1 MPPKVASLFLRGHGF
16 AHLEQLLE
24 MQLAMDYPMFFNS
37 TALQPDFPL
46 YQARVDEKE
55 RHDAW
60 QTVSNLSALFGKP
73 VENTFAGWTVAASLL
88 LMLEL
93 YDPVHGIVL
102 GNQPLLP
109 SNKVWDWL
117 HTFQDH
123 PKDYWLYRPMSPENH
138 YLHAILH
145 RIEGHRRG
153 EAGLIG
159 YDNAKYWFGGGVEQ
173 PSWGLGS
180 HPVFA
185 ALAEAATASHEP
197 LRKCCIWSK
206 RHTVTVP
213 PGRQVEV
220 AAGWDPFAF
229 VDFHHAVVE
238 STQPQAAD
246 VAALRWS
253 QRVEFEL
260 LFNYSLKLAL
270 KLKTD
275 SFLSGMP
282 PMVPVALHSSDA
294 ELKEQPLRRLGDSS
308 SSTDPAHMAHFCAGS
323 LVFVAM
329 VMCMYY
335 PDRQHTRYASKSP
348 LLVS

>member
-1 MPPKVASLFLRGHGF
+1 MPLKVASLLFRGHGF

-24 MQLAMDYPMFFNS
+24 MQLAMDYPIFFNN

-46 YQARVDEKE
+46 YQARVDEKD

-60 QTVSNLSALFGKP
+60 QSVSNLSVLFGKH
-73 VENTFAGWTVAASLL
+73 VQNTFAGWTIAASLL

-93 YDPVHGIVL
+93 YDPVHEIVL
-102 GNQPLLP
+102 GSQPLLP
-109 SNKVWDWL
+109 SSKVWDWL

-159 YDNAKYWFGGGVEQ
+159 FDNAKFWFGGGVEQ
-173 PSWGLGS
+173 PSRGLGS

-185 ALAEAATASHEP
+185 ALAEAAASHEP
-197 LRKCCIWSK
+197 LNKCCIWSE
-206 RHTVTVP
+206 RHMVTVP

-220 AAGWDPFAF
+220 TSSWDPFAF
-229 VDFHHAVVE
+229 VDFHRSVVE
-238 STQPQAAD
+238 STQPQAAE
-246 VAALRWS
+246 VAALRWC
-253 QRVEFEL
+253 QRFEFEL

-270 KLKTD
+270 DQKAD

-282 PMVPVALHSSDA
+282 AMVPVDV
-294 ELKEQPLRRLGDSS
+294 ELKEQPLKLVGDSS
-308 SSTDPAHMAHFCAGS
+308 ISTDPAHVAHFCAGS
-323 LVFVAM
+323 LVLVTM
-329 VMCMYY
+329 VMCMYF
-335 PDRQHTRYASKSP
+335 PERQHPRHVSKSP